1 MDAPTRTARC
11 FAGDAWLAAEASLT
25 VALNTR
31 RIPVWHRGPL
41 LADAIVM
48 CAQGPIPAGAG
59 HLADVRPPAV
69 RPPGRILQ
77 TPSTSTSYPTGG
89 SSWLELPD
97 GTGRLTQGDRPGAAL
112 GSGGPSLPT
121 EALG

>member
-11 FAGDAWLAAEASLT
+11 LAAEVSLT
-25 VALNTR
+25 VALNTE

-41 LADAIVM
+41 LSDVTMM
-48 CAQGPIPAGAG
+48 CAQGPIPADAD
-59 HLADVRPPAV
+59 HLADVRPLAV

-77 TPSTSTSYPTGG
+77 TPSTSTSCPTGG

-112 GSGGPSLPT
+112 GSGGPGLPT
-121 EALG
+121 EALE